1 LRRHRARGRPKG
13 LSKKAQHT
21 AIIAEK
27 LYQEREMTAKEIC
40 EQLSIS
46 RGTLYNY
53 LRFRGVAI
61 ASSPTPNKRG

>member
-1 LRRHRARGRPKG
+1 V
-13 LSKKAQHT
+13 
-21 AIIAEK
+21 
-27 LYQEREMTAKEIC
+27 KEIC

-61 ASSPTPNKRG
+61 PLSSSSNKQ